1 MKLRHFLPLASLLCL
16 AACTRRPAL
25 PQLGTLCIDTLLSRN
40 GTSCQVDYRFAT
52 IRNASDSPALETI
65 EQANIGYFFQ
75 LEAFSGTAEKG
86 AEAALND
93 ILTNYQP
100 DPIEHR
106 DLVDAVIK
114 KADDR
119 HNHKE

>member
-86 AEAALND
+86 AEAA
-93 ILTNYQP
+93 IRGRP
-100 DPIEHR
+100 DVPRRFDPVVPSAPETAGYSTDPER
-106 DLVDAVIK
+106 
-114 KADDR
+114 
-119 HNHKE
+119 